1 MNGTSRRAWVK
12 NAAIIFLV
20 ILLLL
25 TFFSNTILNYSLPE
39 VSAQY
44 VRSDTITNAIKAS
57 GIVKANESYAVIY
70 DEADEDMQVANP
82 GQTRKIV
89 SVYVSKGSVVNIG
102 DPILALKG
110 GASKELE
117 QAEEELR
124 ELEKQYNIGKLEDSI
139 SSLSSAQNLKDK
151 QTELDNAKKE
161 LSELEALYAVLLA
174 GDDPTESLKE
184 LKKAAEK
191 EAGRIQDRIG
201 ELTEDI
207 AEAKAKINQA
217 ESVIE
222 EDRTS
227 DKTLEQRFL
236 SAEFDYETIKAEY
249 DSLTDQVEM
258 LQEALDGASGFSE
271 SLDEA
276 YQISQQIK
284 SLEATLDDL
293 NKQLNRLKEDSI
305 ISDYETK
312 LAARD
317 AAEAALRAHEE
328 TEGSG
333 NEEWSFLSAQLTIAE
348 RELKDA
354 KAAYEKLLAEGKY
367 AELDNFRGIEDLNAQ
382 IADTENAI
390 AEGYTKLKSLGM
402 PYVDDI
408 TDFYVDNNVNNV
420 QKQLEA
426 ANKELTKITEQYEA
440 AKTTYESLKAQMEST
455 DIIAEYEILLET
467 YENELDTYEDQL
479 EEANEKIAD
488 LQADID
494 EAAGRK
500 DPEDVKKQI
509 EDLKASIQ
517 SKETALAIDK
527 ITGQMNN
534 TETAYTREDQEKAIA
549 DLKAKIEAMKNAPEE
564 TVVTAP
570 IAGRIVSMDFVPGNS
585 ITSGTQITSIEVAN
599 KGYTCEV
606 TMTAAEAARL
616 QIGMECSIVDSWQYN
631 NVKANIS
638 QIRNDTASQGKNKI
652 VVITLDG
659 DVAEGIS
666 MNFSIG
672 DKNQYYDTVLP
683 NSAIREDSEGKFVLV
698 VESKKTPL
706 GVRYT
711 AVRKDVEVVASD
723 NTKSAVSGIE
733 YSEFVIISSQKPLD
747 NGQQV
752 RLAEN

>member
-390 AEGYTKLKSLGM
+390 AEGYTKLKILGM